1 MKRVTNQNKTKLEP
15 KKRKEIK
22 GDMEEFLN
30 KRLQMLEK
38 VFKNAIDD
46 ENYSLALNIDIR
58 IDEIKELLYLLK
70 NEENLIATNEC
81 DQKED

>member
-1 MKRVTNQNKTKLEP
+1 
-15 KKRKEIK
+15 
-22 GDMEEFLN
+22 MEEFLN

-38 VFKNAIDD
+38 VFKDALDD
-46 ENYSLALNIDIR
+46 ENYSLALNINIR

>member
-38 VFKNAIDD
+38 VFKDALDD
-46 ENYSLALNIDIR
+46 ENYSLALNINIR